1 MKTISYKNV
10 DITGGFFGERQ
21 QCNAQVTAGGV
32 YARFAETGRF
42 RALDCVRDDEHKS
55 HIFWDSDVAKWLE
68 GVAYI
73 LAKTEDAG
81 LWARADAAIAAI
93 CRNQLPN
100 GYFNSY
106 FQVYEPENIF
116 RKRTEHE
123 LYCAGHLIEA
133 AVAFKESGADERL
146 YAAMTKYADYIYER
160 FYVRK
165 DAGFFTC
172 GHPEIELALI
182 RLYEVSGQEKY
193 LRLAEY
199 FVETRGRHKETMYDF
214 DDPACA
220 QDDAPVRELR
230 KARGHAVRA
239 LYLYTAMADLAR
251 IRQDETLAAACE
263 TLFRDIVDTKMYLT
277 GGTGSSHY
285 GERFTFAYHLPDF
298 SAYSETCAG
307 IALALFCDR
316 LAKRKNRA
324 EYHEIFERVLY
335 NVVSA
340 GIGRDGKSF
349 FYVNPLEMHAAYV
362 DYNDSLAVPQ
372 ACPLPE
378 RVEVFDCSC
387 CPPNLLRF
395 FASLSGY
402 LYGEEGGVVYV
413 NQYVTSRTEAA
424 GAKIEVVSELPYSG
438 RVRIAVSGRVGLRLR
453 VPAWH
458 TSVRLRVG
466 GADRAPDSTDG
477 YIAVDCAGETE
488 IELDFGMRARF
499 VWANERVWHDSGR
512 KAVEYGPLVL
522 CAESADNGPDLASVR
537 IPDLKEAAIDRRDPF
552 TLAVPAERL
561 RTSPALYSYEAPVAE
576 PFTLRLIPY
585 FAWANRGRGDMQVWF
600 L

>member
-1 MKTISYKNV
+1 MNTIDFNKVEIRKGFVRDLQKLNAEVSVYNVYK
-10 DITGGFFGERQ
+10 
-21 QCNAQVTAGGV
+21 
-32 YARFAETGRF
+32 RFAETGRF
-42 RALDCVRDDEHKS
+42 SALKCKKGDVNS

-68 GVAYI
+68 SAAYI
-73 LAKTEDAG
+73 LAKKKDAK
-81 LWARADAAIAAI
+81 LKKLADEAIADI
-93 CRNQLPN
+93 CENQLPS

-285 GERFTFAYHLPDF
+285 GEPVHVRLP
-298 SAYSETCAG
+298 SAR
-307 IALALFCDR
+307 LF
-316 LAKRKNRA
+316 
-324 EYHEIFERVLY
+324 RVQ
-335 NVVSA
+335 
-340 GIGRDGKSF
+340 RD
-349 FYVNPLEMHAAYV
+349 VRRH
-362 DYNDSLAVPQ
+362 
-372 ACPLPE
+372 
-378 RVEVFDCSC
+378 R
-387 CPPNLLRF
+387 
-395 FASLSGY
+395 
-402 LYGEEGGVVYV
+402 
-413 NQYVTSRTEAA
+413 A
-424 GAKIEVVSELPYSG
+424 GAV
-438 RVRIAVSGRVGLRLR
+438 LR
-453 VPAWH
+453 P
-458 TSVRLRVG
+458 
-466 GADRAPDSTDG
+466 
-477 YIAVDCAGETE
+477 AGETE
-488 IELDFGMRARF
+488 KPRG
-499 VWANERVWHDSGR
+499 
-512 KAVEYGPLVL
+512 
-522 CAESADNGPDLASVR
+522 
-537 IPDLKEAAIDRRDPF
+537 IP
-552 TLAVPAERL
+552 
-561 RTSPALYSYEAPVAE
+561 
-576 PFTLRLIPY
+576 
-585 FAWANRGRGDMQVWF
+585 
-600 L
+600 

>member
-1 MKTISYKNV
+1 M
-10 DITGGFFGERQ
+10 
-21 QCNAQVTAGGV
+21 
-32 YARFAETGRF
+32 
-42 RALDCVRDDEHKS
+42 
-55 HIFWDSDVAKWLE
+55 
-68 GVAYI
+68 
-73 LAKTEDAG
+73 
-81 LWARADAAIAAI
+81 
-93 CRNQLPN
+93 
-100 GYFNSY
+100 
-106 FQVYEPENIF
+106 
-116 RKRTEHE
+116 
-123 LYCAGHLIEA
+123 
-133 AVAFKESGADERL
+133 AFKESGADERL

-277 GGTGSSHY
+277 AARGRAITAS
-285 GERFTFAYHLPDF
+285 RFTFAYHLPDF

-402 LYGEEGGVVYV
+402 LYGEEDGVVYV

-438 RVRIAVSGRVGLRLR
+438 RVRIAVSGRVGRSCASPPGIRPSVSASAARPRARQYRRVHSRRLCGR
-453 VPAWH
+453 NGDRTRFRHAGA
-458 TSVRLRVG
+458 VRLG
-466 GADRAPDSTDG
+466 Q
-477 YIAVDCAGETE
+477 
-488 IELDFGMRARF
+488 RARVARQRAQGGGVRAAGAVRRERGQRPGPRLGAHTGPERGGNRPPRPVHAGRPGGTAAHLAGLVF
-499 VWANERVWHDSGR
+499 VRSAGR
-512 KAVEYGPLVL
+512 RTVYAAAHPVL
-522 CAESADNGPDLASVR
+522 CLGQPRPRRYAGVVSVNR
-537 IPDLKEAAIDRRDPF
+537 DGEIIP
-552 TLAVPAERL
+552 VV
-561 RTSPALYSYEAPVAE
+561 SVHSY
-576 PFTLRLIPY
+576 
-585 FAWANRGRGDMQVWF
+585 G
-600 L
+600 